1 MTEEKQPKKPFKV
14 FGGRVLVLLLD
25 DHEKEKGFFGG
36 NKYLPKNGT
45 DFLSE
50 RSFISNF

>member
-45 DFLSE
+45 DFLPQ
-50 RSFISNF
+50 RSFVSNF